1 MHNEML
7 RRFRTTNVAAK
18 SH

>member
-18 SH
+18 RH